1 MRTAKHGGGGAVGGG
16 ADGRVFSPSLGSKVS
31 NLQADRVRQFVNCS
45 SDLRTHLVK
54 KKKKKKSVYVRLVSN
69 QSRVSMGN

>member
-1 MRTAKHGGGGAVGGG
+1 MRTAKHGWGGAVWGG
-16 ADGRVFSPSLGSKVS
+16 ADGKVFSLSLESKVS

-54 KKKKKKSVYVRLVSN
+54 KKKKSVYVRLVSN
-69 QSRVSMGN
+69 QSRVFMGN